1 MLPSTHQANTSYHTR
16 CIYRNTLY
24 QLILLIHPQPSPSPP
39 PCRSARAFRRIHST
53 DRLGQASTA
62 ATRRQENSVFRRSHG
77 CGGQAN
83 SPQSRRR
90 RGGYVHCFVI
100 PFIRSFD
107 SMPKLISQ
115 PISHPISMPYFL
127 TRTLIGK
134 EDAANK
140 QHALLLRA
148 EAVAKEMKRLACLTR
163 HLYLPESYLS
173 LTYSCV
179 IALF

>member
-62 ATRRQENSVFRRSHG
+62 ATRRQENSVLRRSHG

-100 PFIRSFD
+100 PFLPTFD
-107 SMPKLISQ
+107 SMP
-115 PISHPISMPYFL
+115 
-127 TRTLIGK
+127 
-134 EDAANK
+134 N
-140 QHALLLRA
+140 
-148 EAVAKEMKRLACLTR
+148 
-163 HLYLPESYLS
+163 LYLPTHLPPYFS
-173 LTYSCV
+173 
-179 IALF
+179 ALFPYSNIDRQRGRGQQAARLVASR